1 MAMATLTHWQQVSLV
16 LPQVLGWQQYTI
28 IMHMLMKNTMIQNF

>member
-1 MAMATLTHWQQVSLV
+1 MAMATLTHWQRVSLV

-28 IMHMLMKNTMIQNF
+28 MHKLMKNTTIQNF